1 VLWNEKERRSCGK
14 GGNVRLTLRL
24 NLSGY
29 FSSNR
34 VTIVLFPLPEGPDMT
49 IGLPATGLLP
59 LAAVVGGIVAA
70 VRCCGR
76 NCWARGTIWR

>member
-1 VLWNEKERRSCGK
+1 MGR
-14 GGNVRLTLRL
+14 NVRLTLKL

-59 LAAVVGGIVAA
+59 FVADVGGIVTV
-70 VRCCGR
+70 VRCCARKG
-76 NCWARGTIWR
+76 WALGTIWR